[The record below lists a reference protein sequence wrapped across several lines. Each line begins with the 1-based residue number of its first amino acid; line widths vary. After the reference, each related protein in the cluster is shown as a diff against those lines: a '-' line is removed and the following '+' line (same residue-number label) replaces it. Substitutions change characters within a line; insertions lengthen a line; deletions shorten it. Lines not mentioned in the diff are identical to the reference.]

1 MDKITNKDRYTF
13 KNVLLET
20 GFEYD
25 GDEVVKTKT
34 ALFCVEVEG
43 GKIRSVTA
51 NDPAADAL
59 DAKGWLMLPA
69 FKDMHAHLD
78 KMLYGLPWQA
88 VSPKRRTVKDQ
99 IAYEQK
105 MIPEWLKTS
114 VERTEKLIGF
124 LQSNGTHFI
133 RSHFYVDPT
142 SGFDSLKHL
151 EKALKNKEKSAGAE
165 LVAFPQHGL
174 FYTDTAPLL
183 KEVVKMNIDFIG
195 GVDPYSI
202 DGSIE
207 KPMDLITQLAV
218 DNNKGIDIHLHE
230 VGESGVKT
238 IAYLI
243 NKTKENPGLRGKTF
257 VSHAFALAYLPAL
270 EAERLAAQLAEAG
283 VGIVSSVPFGR
294 TIMPIP
300 LLRKHGVEVLVGN
313 DNIQDHWN
321 TFGPGHML
329 EKAKLIAGLYGYS
342 SEWALSRTLGFATRY
357 VLPLD
362 DKGNRQWPKAGNDA
376 DLVFL
381 EASCSAEAV
390 SRVSPV
396 RSLVHKGN
404 IVFYHPPGTCKVDDP
419 IIEKDRPDRFQGRSV
434 FLP

>member
-1 MDKITNKDRYTF
+1 MDKIANDSRYTL

-34 ALFCVEVEG
+34 ALFCVEIAD
-43 GKIRSVTA
+43 GKITAITA
-51 NDPAADAL
+51 NDPGKDAI

-88 VSPKRRTVKDQ
+88 VSAKRRTVKDQ

-114 VERTEKLIGF
+114 IERTEKLVDF

-133 RSHFYVDPT
+133 RSHFNIDPT

-151 EKALKNKEKSAGAE
+151 EIALKNKEKTVGAE

-207 KPMDLITQLAV
+207 KPMELITQLAI
-218 DNNKGIDIHLHE
+218 DHNKGIDIHLHE
-230 VGESGVKT
+230 AGETGVKT
-238 IAYLI
+238 IEYLI
-243 NKTKENPGLRGKTF
+243 NKANENPVLRGKSF
-257 VSHAFALAYLPAL
+257 VSHAFALGHLSPL
-270 EAERLAAQLAEAG
+270 ETERMAVRLAEAG
-283 VGIVSSVPFGR
+283 VGIVSSVPFGN

-313 DNIQDHWN
+313 DNIQDHWS

-329 EKAKLIAGLYGYS
+329 QKAKLIAGLYGYS
-342 SEWALSRTLGFATRY
+342 SEWALSRALGFATRY

-362 DKGNRQWPKAGNDA
+362 DKGNQQWPKAGNDA
-376 DLVFL
+376 NLVL
-381 EASCSAEAV
+381 MEASCSAEVVA
-390 SRVSPV
+390 RVSAV
-396 RSLVHKGN
+396 KSLVHKGN
-404 IVFYHPPGTCKVDDP
+404 IVF
-419 IIEKDRPDRFQGRSV
+419 
-434 FLP
+434 

>member
-1 MDKITNKDRYTF
+1 MDIITSDSHYTF

-25 GDEVVKTKT
+25 GEEVVKTKT
-34 ALFCVEVEG
+34 ALFCVEVAAG
-43 GKIRSVTA
+43 SIKSIMP
-51 NDPAADAL
+51 NDPSKPAI

-88 VSPKRRTVKDQ
+88 VSSKRKTVKDQ

-114 VERTEKLIGF
+114 IPRTEKLIEF

-133 RSHFYVDPT
+133 RSHFNVDPT

-151 EKALKNKEKSAGAE
+151 EIALKNKEKTVGAE
-165 LVAFPQHGL
+165 LVAFPQHGV

-207 KPMDLITQLAV
+207 KTMDLTTQLAI
-218 DNNKGIDIHLHE
+218 DHQKGIDIHLHE
-230 VGESGVKT
+230 AGETGIKT
-238 IAYLI
+238 IEYLI
-243 NKTKENPGLRGKTF
+243 NKANENPVLRGKTF
-257 VSHAFALAYLPAL
+257 VSHAFALGHLSAV
-270 EAERLAAQLAEAG
+270 ETERIAARLGEAG

-300 LLRKHGVEVLVGN
+300 VLRKHGVEVLIGN

-329 EKAKLIAGLYGYS
+329 QKAKLIAGLYGYS

-362 DKGNRQWPKAGNDA
+362 DKGNQQWPKAGNDA
-376 DLVFL
+376 NLVFL

-396 RSLVHKGN
+396 KSLVHKGN
-404 IVFYHPPGTCKVDDP
+404 IVF
-419 IIEKDRPDRFQGRSV
+419 
-434 FLP
+434 

>member
-1 MDKITNKDRYTF
+1 MDKLGERNHYTF

-25 GDEVVKTKT
+25 GDEVAHTKT
-34 ALFCVEVEG
+34 ALFCVE
-43 GKIRSVTA
+43 IA
-51 NDPAADAL
+51 NDKITAVTPNDPYGDGI

-78 KMLYGLPWQA
+78 KNLYGLPWQA
-88 VSPKRRTVKDQ
+88 VSDKRKTVKDQ

-114 VERTEKLIGF
+114 IERTGKLIDF
-124 LQSNGTHFI
+124 LQSNGTDFI
-133 RSHFYVDPT
+133 RSHFNIDPT
-142 SGFDSLKHL
+142 SGFNSLKHL
-151 EKALKNKEKSAGAE
+151 EIALKNKEQTLSAE

-202 DGSIE
+202 DGSID
-207 KPMDLITQLAV
+207 KPMDLITRLAI

-230 VGESGVKT
+230 VGETGVKT
-238 IAYLI
+238 IEYLI
-243 NKTKENPGLRGKTF
+243 HAANENPVLRGKTF
-257 VSHAFALAYLPAL
+257 VSHAFALGHLSDL
-270 EAERLAAQLAEAG
+270 ETERMAAQLAEAG
-283 VGIVSSVPFGR
+283 VGIVSSVPFGN
-294 TIMPIP
+294 TVMPIP
-300 LLRKHGVEVLVGN
+300 LLRKHGVEVLIGN

-329 EKAKLIAGLYGYS
+329 QKTRLIAGLYGYT

-357 VLPLD
+357 LTPLD
-362 DKGNRQWPKAGNDA
+362 DKGNQQWPKAGNDA
-376 DLVFL
+376 NLVFL

-390 SRVSPV
+390 ARVSPV
-396 RSLVHKGN
+396 KSLVHKGKV
-404 IVFYHPPGTCKVDDP
+404 VF
-419 IIEKDRPDRFQGRSV
+419 
-434 FLP
+434 

>member
-1 MDKITNKDRYTF
+1 MDKITNDSRHTF

-25 GDEVVKTKT
+25 GEEVVKTKT
-34 ALFCVEVEG
+34 ALFCVETEG
-43 GKIRSVTA
+43 GKIKAVTP
-51 NDPAADAL
+51 NDPHKNAI

-88 VSPKRRTVKDQ
+88 VSPKRKTVKDQ

-114 VERTEKLIGF
+114 VERAEKLIDF
-124 LQSNGTHFI
+124 LQSNGTHYI
-133 RSHFYVDPT
+133 RSHFNVDPT

-151 EKALKNKEKSAGAE
+151 ETALKHKEKTVGAE
-165 LVAFPQHGL
+165 LVAFPQHGV

-207 KPMDLITQLAV
+207 KPMDLITQLAI
-218 DNNKGIDIHLHE
+218 DHNKGIDIHLHE
-230 VGESGVKT
+230 VGETGVKT
-238 IAYLI
+238 IEYLI
-243 NKTKENPGLRGKTF
+243 NKANEYPGLRGKTF
-257 VSHAFALAYLPAL
+257 VSHAFVLGHLSAL
-270 EAERLAAQLAEAG
+270 ETERIAARLAEAG
-283 VGIVSSVPFGR
+283 VGIVSSVPFGG

-329 EKAKLIAGLYGYS
+329 QKAKLIAGLYGYS
-342 SEWALSRTLGFATRY
+342 SEWALSRTLAFATRY

-362 DKGNRQWPKAGNDA
+362 DKGNQQWPKAGQDA

-381 EASCSAEAV
+381 DASCSAEVVA
-390 SRVSPV
+390 RVSPV

-404 IVFYHPPGTCKVDDP
+404 IV
-419 IIEKDRPDRFQGRSV
+419 
-434 FLP
+434 LL

>member
-1 MDKITNKDRYTF
+1 MDKIANDSHYTF

-20 GFEYD
+20 GFEYE
-25 GDEVVKTKT
+25 GEEVVKTKT
-34 ALFCVEVEG
+34 ALFCVEVAE
-43 GKIRSVTA
+43 GKIKAITP
-51 NDPAADAL
+51 NDPSKTAI

-88 VSPKRRTVKDQ
+88 VSAKRRTVKDQ

-105 MIPEWLKTS
+105 MIPQWLETS
-114 VERTEKLIGF
+114 VARTEKLIEF

-133 RSHFYVDPT
+133 RSHFNVDPT

-151 EKALKNKEKSAGAE
+151 EIALKHKEKTAGAE
-165 LVAFPQHGL
+165 LVAFPQHGV
-174 FYTDTAPLL
+174 FYTNTAPLL

-207 KPMDLITQLAV
+207 KTMDLTTQLAI
-218 DNNKGIDIHLHE
+218 DHNKGIDIHLHE
-230 VGESGVKT
+230 AGETGIKT
-238 IAYLI
+238 IEYLI
-243 NKTKENPGLRGKTF
+243 NKANENPVLRGKTF
-257 VSHAFALAYLPAL
+257 VSHAFALGHLSAV
-270 EAERLAAQLAEAG
+270 ETERIAARLAEAG
-283 VGIVSSVPFGR
+283 VGIVSSVPFGG

-300 LLRKHGVEVLVGN
+300 VLRKHGVEVLIGN

-329 EKAKLIAGLYGYS
+329 QKAKLIAGLYGYS

-362 DKGNRQWPKAGNDA
+362 DKGNQQWPKAGHEAN
-376 DLVFL
+376 LVFMD
-381 EASCSAEAV
+381 ASCSAEVV

-396 RSLVHKGN
+396 KSLVHQGN
-404 IVFYHPPGTCKVDDP
+404 IVF
-419 IIEKDRPDRFQGRSV
+419 
-434 FLP
+434 

>member
-1 MDKITNKDRYTF
+1 MDRIANERRYIF

-20 GFEYD
+20 GFEYE
-25 GDEVVKTKT
+25 GDEAVKTKT
-34 ALFCVEVEG
+34 ALFCVEMAD
-43 GKIRSVTA
+43 GKITA
-51 NDPAADAL
+51 ISPNDRGRDAI

-88 VSPKRRTVKDQ
+88 VSAKRKTVKDQ

-114 VERTEKLIGF
+114 IERTEKLVDF

-133 RSHFYVDPT
+133 RSHFNIDPT

-151 EKALKNKEKSAGAE
+151 EIALKNKEKTVGAE

-174 FYTDTAPLL
+174 FYTKTAPLL

-207 KPMDLITQLAV
+207 KPMELITQLAI
-218 DNNKGIDIHLHE
+218 DHHKGIDIHLHE
-230 VGESGVKT
+230 VGETGVKT
-238 IAYLI
+238 IEYLI
-243 NKTKENPGLRGKTF
+243 NKANENPVLRGKSF
-257 VSHAFALAYLPAL
+257 VSHAFALGHLSAL
-270 EAERLAAQLAEAG
+270 ETERMAARLAEAG
-283 VGIVSSVPFGR
+283 VGIVSSVPFGN

-313 DNIQDHWN
+313 DNIQDHWS

-329 EKAKLIAGLYGYS
+329 QKAKLIAGLYGYS
-342 SEWALSRTLGFATRY
+342 SEWALSRALGFATRY

-362 DKGNRQWPKAGNDA
+362 DKGNQQWPKTGDDA
-376 DLVFL
+376 NLVFM
-381 EASCSAEAV
+381 EASCSAEVVA
-390 SRVSPV
+390 RISPV
-396 RSLVHKGN
+396 KSLVHKGN
-404 IVFYHPPGTCKVDDP
+404 IVF
-419 IIEKDRPDRFQGRSV
+419 
-434 FLP
+434 

>member
-1 MDKITNKDRYTF
+1 MEQMDKIVNNSHLTF

-25 GDEVVKTKT
+25 GEEVVKTKT
-34 ALFCVEVEG
+34 ALFCIETED
-43 GKIRSVTA
+43 GKITAVTP
-51 NDPAADAL
+51 NDPHINAI

-88 VSPKRRTVKDQ
+88 VSSKRKTVKDQ

-114 VERTEKLIGF
+114 VERAEKLIGF
-124 LQSNGTHFI
+124 LQSNGTHYI
-133 RSHFYVDPT
+133 RSHFNIDPT

-151 EKALKNKEKSAGAE
+151 ETALKNKEKTAGAE
-165 LVAFPQHGL
+165 LVAFPQHGI

-183 KEVVKMNIDFIG
+183 KEVVKMDIDFIG

-207 KPMDLITQLAV
+207 KPMDLITQLAI
-218 DNNKGIDIHLHE
+218 DHNKGIDIHLHE
-230 VGESGVKT
+230 VGETGVKT
-238 IAYLI
+238 IGYLI
-243 NKTKENPGLRGKTF
+243 DKTKENPGLRGKTF
-257 VSHAFALAYLPAL
+257 VSHAFALGHLPPL
-270 EAERLAAQLAEAG
+270 ETERMAARLAEAG
-283 VGIVSSVPFGR
+283 VGIVTSVPFGN

-313 DNIQDHWN
+313 DNIQDHWS

-329 EKAKLIAGLYGYS
+329 QKAKLIAALYGYS
-342 SEWALSRTLGFATRY
+342 SEWALSRTLAFATRY

-362 DKGNRQWPKAGNDA
+362 DKGNQQWPKAGHDA
-376 DLVFL
+376 NLVFL

-390 SRVSPV
+390 ARVSPV

-404 IVFYHPPGTCKVDDP
+404 IVF
-419 IIEKDRPDRFQGRSV
+419 
-434 FLP
+434 

>member
-1 MDKITNKDRYTF
+1 MDKIVNSSNYTF

-25 GDEVVKTKT
+25 GDEVVHTKT
-34 ALFCVEVEG
+34 ELFCVEVAG
-43 GKIRSVTA
+43 DKIKSVMP
-51 NDPAADAL
+51 NDLNKNAI

-78 KMLYGLPWQA
+78 KNLYGLPWQA
-88 VSPKRRTVKDQ
+88 VSDTRKTVKDQ

-114 VERTEKLIGF
+114 VERTGKLIDF

-133 RSHFYVDPT
+133 RSHFNIDPT

-151 EKALKNKEKSAGAE
+151 EIVLENKKKTIGAE
-165 LVAFPQHGL
+165 LVAFPQHGV

-183 KEVVKMNIDFIG
+183 KEVAKMNIDFIG

-207 KPMDLITQLAV
+207 KTMDLITQLAL

-230 VGESGVKT
+230 VGVTGNKT
-238 IAYLI
+238 IEFLI
-243 NKTKENPGLRGKTF
+243 NKAKENPALRGKTF
-257 VSHAFALAYLPAL
+257 VSHAFTLGHLSDL
-270 EAERLAAQLAEAG
+270 ETERMAANLAEAG
-283 VGIVSSVPFGR
+283 VGIVSSVPFGN
-294 TIMPIP
+294 TVMPIP
-300 LLRKHGVEVLVGN
+300 LLRKHGVEVLIGN

-329 EKAKLIAGLYGYS
+329 QKARLIASLYGYT

-357 VLPLD
+357 QLPLD
-362 DKGNRQWPKAGNDA
+362 DKGNQQWPKAGNDA
-376 DLVFL
+376 SLVFL

-390 SRVSPV
+390 ARVSPV
-396 RSLVHKGN
+396 KSLVHQGN
-404 IVFYHPPGTCKVDDP
+404 VVF
-419 IIEKDRPDRFQGRSV
+419 
-434 FLP
+434 

>member
-1 MDKITNKDRYTF
+1 MEPMDKTTNDQRHTF

-34 ALFCVEVEG
+34 ALFCVETED
-43 GKIRSVTA
+43 GKIKAITP
-51 NDPAADAL
+51 NDPHSNAI

-88 VSPKRRTVKDQ
+88 VSAKRKTVKDQ

-114 VERTEKLIGF
+114 TVRTEKLIEF
-124 LQSNGTHFI
+124 LQSNGTHYI
-133 RSHFYVDPT
+133 RSHFNIDPT

-151 EKALKNKEKSAGAE
+151 QTALKNKEKTVGAE

-207 KPMDLITQLAV
+207 KPMDLITQLAI

-238 IAYLI
+238 IEYLI
-243 NKTKENPGLRGKTF
+243 NRANETPALRGKTF
-257 VSHAFALAYLPAL
+257 VSHAFALGHLSTL
-270 EAERLAAQLAEAG
+270 ETERIAARLAEAG
-283 VGIVSSVPFGR
+283 VGIVSSIPFGN

-329 EKAKLIAGLYGYS
+329 QKAKLIAGLYGYS
-342 SEWALSRTLGFATRY
+342 SEWALSRALGFATRY
-357 VLPLD
+357 ILPLD
-362 DKGNRQWPKAGNDA
+362 DKGSQQWPKAGYDA
-376 DLVFL
+376 NLVFL
-381 EASCSAEAV
+381 EASCSAEVVA
-390 SRVSPV
+390 RVSPV
-396 RSLVHKGN
+396 KSLVHKGE
-404 IVFYHPPGTCKVDDP
+404 IVF
-419 IIEKDRPDRFQGRSV
+419 
-434 FLP
+434 

>member
-1 MDKITNKDRYTF
+1 MDKIANDNRYTF

-25 GDEVVKTKT
+25 GDEVVQTKT
-34 ALFCVEVEG
+34 ALFCVEIAD
-43 GKIRSVTA
+43 GKITAVTP
-51 NDPAADAL
+51 NDPGKDAV

-88 VSPKRRTVKDQ
+88 VSAKRRTVKDQ

-114 VERTEKLIGF
+114 VERTEKLVDF

-133 RSHFYVDPT
+133 RSHFNIDPT

-151 EKALKNKEKSAGAE
+151 EIALKNKEKTVGAE

-174 FYTDTAPLL
+174 FYTNTAPLL

-207 KPMDLITQLAV
+207 KPMELITQLAI
-218 DNNKGIDIHLHE
+218 DHNKGIDIHLHE
-230 VGESGVKT
+230 AGETGVKT
-238 IAYLI
+238 IEYLI
-243 NKTKENPGLRGKTF
+243 NKAIENPVLRGKSF
-257 VSHAFALAYLPAL
+257 VSHAFALGHLSAL
-270 EAERLAAQLAEAG
+270 ETERMAARLAEAG
-283 VGIVSSVPFGR
+283 VGIVSSVPFGN

-313 DNIQDHWN
+313 DNIQDHWS

-329 EKAKLIAGLYGYS
+329 QKAKLIAGLYGYS

-357 VLPLD
+357 ILPLD
-362 DKGNRQWPKAGNDA
+362 DKGNQQWPKAGNDA
-376 DLVFL
+376 NLVFM

-390 SRVSPV
+390 ARVSPV
-396 RSLVHKGN
+396 KSLVHKGN
-404 IVFYHPPGTCKVDDP
+404 IVF
-419 IIEKDRPDRFQGRSV
+419 
-434 FLP
+434 

>member
-1 MDKITNKDRYTF
+1 MDMITNDHRYIF

-25 GDEVVKTKT
+25 GEEVVKTKT
-34 ALFCVEVEG
+34 ALFCVEIAG
-43 GKIRSVTA
+43 GKVNAITP
-51 NDPAADAL
+51 NDPGKDGI

-88 VSPKRRTVKDQ
+88 VSEKRKTVKDQ
-99 IAYEQK
+99 IAYEQQ

-114 VERTEKLIGF
+114 VVRTEKLIDF
-124 LQSNGTHFI
+124 LQSNGTHYI
-133 RSHFYVDPT
+133 RSHFNIDPT

-151 EKALKNKEKSAGAE
+151 ETALKNKEKTVGAE
-165 LVAFPQHGL
+165 LVAFPQHGV
-174 FYTDTAPLL
+174 FYTNTAPLL
-183 KEVVKMNIDFIG
+183 KEVAKMNIDFIG

-207 KPMDLITQLAV
+207 KTMDLITQLAI

-230 VGESGVKT
+230 AGESGVKT
-238 IAYLI
+238 IEYLI
-243 NKTKENPGLRGKTF
+243 NRANENPALRGKTF
-257 VSHAFALAYLPAL
+257 VSHAFALAYLSTL
-270 EAERLAAQLAEAG
+270 DAERMAARLAEAG
-283 VGIVSSVPFGR
+283 VGIVSSVPFGK

-329 EKAKLIAGLYGYS
+329 QKAKLIAGLYGYS

-357 VLPLD
+357 ILPLD
-362 DKGNRQWPKAGNDA
+362 DKGNQQWPKAGNDA
-376 DLVFL
+376 NFVFL

-390 SRVSPV
+390 ARVSPV
-396 RSLVHKGN
+396 KSLVHKGE
-404 IVFYHPPGTCKVDDP
+404 IVF
-419 IIEKDRPDRFQGRSV
+419 
-434 FLP
+434 

>member
-1 MDKITNKDRYTF
+1 MDNIANDSSYAF

-25 GDEVVKTKT
+25 GEEVVKTKT
-34 ALFCVEVEG
+34 ALFCVEVAG
-43 GKIRSVTA
+43 GKVKAITP
-51 NDPAADAL
+51 NDPDKDAI
-59 DAKGWLMLPA
+59 DAKGRLMLPA

-78 KMLYGLPWQA
+78 KMLWGLPWQA
-88 VSPKRRTVKDQ
+88 VSEKRKTVKDQ

-114 VERTEKLIGF
+114 VERAEKLIDF
-124 LQSNGTHFI
+124 LQSNGTTYI
-133 RSHFYVDPT
+133 RSHFNVDPT

-151 EKALKNKEKSAGAE
+151 ERALKNKEKTVGAE
-165 LVAFPQHGL
+165 LVAFPQHGV
-174 FYTDTAPLL
+174 FYTNTAPLL

-195 GVDPYSI
+195 GVDPYSL

-207 KPMDLITQLAV
+207 RPMDLITQLAI

-230 VGESGVKT
+230 IGESGVKT
-238 IAYLI
+238 IEYLI
-243 NKTKENPGLRGKTF
+243 NKANENPSLRGKTF
-257 VSHAFALAYLPAL
+257 VSHAFTLGHLTPL
-270 EAERLAAQLAEAG
+270 ETERIAARLAEAG
-283 VGIVSSVPFGR
+283 VGIVSSIPFGN
-294 TIMPIP
+294 TVMPIP

-313 DNIQDHWN
+313 DNIIDHWI
-321 TFGPGHML
+321 TFGPGDML
-329 EKAKLIAGLYGYS
+329 QKARLIASLYGYS
-342 SEWALSRTLGFATRY
+342 SELALSRTLAFATRN

-362 DKGNRQWPKAGNDA
+362 DKGKQQWPKAGDDA

-396 RSLVHKGN
+396 KSLVHKGN
-404 IVFYHPPGTCKVDDP
+404 IVF
-419 IIEKDRPDRFQGRSV
+419 
-434 FLP
+434 

>member
-1 MDKITNKDRYTF
+1 MDKIANDNRYTF

-25 GDEVVKTKT
+25 GDEVVQTKT
-34 ALFCVEVEG
+34 ALFCVEIAD
-43 GKIRSVTA
+43 GKITAVTP
-51 NDPAADAL
+51 NDPGKDAV

-88 VSPKRRTVKDQ
+88 VSAKRRTVKDQ

-114 VERTEKLIGF
+114 VERTEKLINF

-133 RSHFYVDPT
+133 RSHFNIDPT

-151 EKALKNKEKSAGAE
+151 EIALKNKEKTVGAE

-174 FYTDTAPLL
+174 FYTNTAPLL

-207 KPMDLITQLAV
+207 KPMELITQLAI
-218 DNNKGIDIHLHE
+218 DHNKGIDIHLHE
-230 VGESGVKT
+230 AGETGIKT
-238 IAYLI
+238 IEYLI
-243 NKTKENPGLRGKTF
+243 NKANENPVLRGKSF
-257 VSHAFALAYLPAL
+257 VSHAFALGHLSAL
-270 EAERLAAQLAEAG
+270 ETERMAARLAEAG
-283 VGIVSSVPFGR
+283 VGIVSSVPFGN

-313 DNIQDHWN
+313 DNIQDHWS

-329 EKAKLIAGLYGYS
+329 QKAKLIAGLYGYS

-362 DKGNRQWPKAGNDA
+362 DKGNQQWPKAGNDA
-376 DLVFL
+376 NLVFM

-390 SRVSPV
+390 ARVSPV
-396 RSLVHKGN
+396 KSLVHKGN
-404 IVFYHPPGTCKVDDP
+404 IVY
-419 IIEKDRPDRFQGRSV
+419 
-434 FLP
+434 

>member
-1 MDKITNKDRYTF
+1 MDKRTNNNRYTF

-25 GDEVVKTKT
+25 GEEVVKTKT
-34 ALFCVEVEG
+34 ALFCVEIED
-43 GKIRSVTA
+43 GKIKAISS
-51 NDPAADAL
+51 NDTSRDAI

-88 VSPKRRTVKDQ
+88 VSAKRKTVKDQ

-114 VERTEKLIGF
+114 VERAEKLIEF
-124 LQSNGTHFI
+124 LQSNGTHYI
-133 RSHFYVDPT
+133 RSHFNIDPT

-151 EKALKNKEKSAGAE
+151 EAALKNKEKTTGAE
-165 LVAFPQHGL
+165 LVAFPQHGV
-174 FYTDTAPLL
+174 FYTNTAPLL
-183 KEVVKMNIDFIG
+183 KEVAKMNIDFIG

-207 KPMDLITQLAV
+207 RTMDLITQLAI

-230 VGESGVKT
+230 SGETGIKT
-238 IAYLI
+238 IEYLV
-243 NKTKENPGLRGKTF
+243 NRANENPVLRGKTF
-257 VSHAFALAYLPAL
+257 VSHAFALGHLPAP
-270 EAERLAAQLAEAG
+270 ETERMAARLAEAG
-283 VGIVSSVPFGR
+283 VGIVSSVPFGN

-300 LLRKHGVEVLVGN
+300 LLRKHGVEVLIGN
-313 DNIQDHWN
+313 DNIQDHWS

-329 EKAKLIAGLYGYS
+329 QKAKLIAGLYGYS
-342 SEWALSRTLGFATRY
+342 SEWALSRALGFATRY
-357 VLPLD
+357 ILPLD
-362 DKGNRQWPKAGNDA
+362 DKGKRQWPEAGNDA
-376 DLVFL
+376 NLVFL

-390 SRVSPV
+390 ARVSPV
-396 RSLVHKGN
+396 KSLVHKGN
-404 IVFYHPPGTCKVDDP
+404 IVF
-419 IIEKDRPDRFQGRSV
+419 
-434 FLP
+434 

>member
-1 MDKITNKDRYTF
+1 MNSIANDSSHTF

-25 GDEVVKTKT
+25 GEEVVKTKT
-34 ALFCVEVEG
+34 ALFCVETAD
-43 GKIRSVTA
+43 GKIKAITP
-51 NDPAADAL
+51 NDTGRDAI

-88 VSPKRRTVKDQ
+88 VSAKRRTVKDQ

-114 VERTEKLIGF
+114 IERTEKLISF
-124 LQSNGTHFI
+124 LQSNGTHYI
-133 RSHFYVDPT
+133 RSHFNIDPT

-151 EKALKNKEKSAGAE
+151 ETALKNKEKTAGAE

-174 FYTDTAPLL
+174 FYTNTAPLL

-207 KPMDLITQLAV
+207 KPMDLITQLAI

-230 VGESGVKT
+230 SGESGVKT
-238 IAYLI
+238 IEYLI
-243 NKTKENPGLRGKTF
+243 NKANENPVLRGKTF
-257 VSHAFALAYLPAL
+257 VSHAFALGHLPAL
-270 EAERLAAQLAEAG
+270 ETERMAARLAEAG
-283 VGIVSSVPFGR
+283 VGIVSSVPFGN

-329 EKAKLIAGLYGYS
+329 QKAKLIAGVYGYS
-342 SEWALSRTLGFATRY
+342 SEWALSRTLAFATRY
-357 VLPLD
+357 ILPLD
-362 DKGNRQWPKAGNDA
+362 DKGNQQWPKAGNDA
-376 DLVFL
+376 NLVFL

-390 SRVSPV
+390 ARVSPV
-396 RSLVHKGN
+396 KSLVHKGK
-404 IVFYHPPGTCKVDDP
+404 IVF
-419 IIEKDRPDRFQGRSV
+419 
-434 FLP
+434 

>member
-1 MDKITNKDRYTF
+1 MDRIANERRYIF

-20 GFEYD
+20 GFEYE
-25 GDEVVKTKT
+25 GDEAVKTKT
-34 ALFCVEVEG
+34 ALFCVEMAD
-43 GKIRSVTA
+43 GKITA
-51 NDPAADAL
+51 ISPNDRGRDAI

-88 VSPKRRTVKDQ
+88 VSAKRKTVKDQ

-114 VERTEKLIGF
+114 IERTEKLVDF

-133 RSHFYVDPT
+133 RSHFNIDPT

-151 EKALKNKEKSAGAE
+151 EIALKNKEKTVGAE

-174 FYTDTAPLL
+174 FYTKTAPLL

-207 KPMDLITQLAV
+207 KPMELITQLAI
-218 DNNKGIDIHLHE
+218 DHHKGIDIHLHE
-230 VGESGVKT
+230 VGETGVKT
-238 IAYLI
+238 IEYLI
-243 NKTKENPGLRGKTF
+243 NKANENPVLRGKSF
-257 VSHAFALAYLPAL
+257 VSHAFALGHLSAL
-270 EAERLAAQLAEAG
+270 ETERMAARLAEAG
-283 VGIVSSVPFGR
+283 VGIVSSVPFGN

-313 DNIQDHWN
+313 DNIQDHWS

-329 EKAKLIAGLYGYS
+329 QKAKLIAGLYGYS
-342 SEWALSRTLGFATRY
+342 SEWALSRALGFATRY

-362 DKGNRQWPKAGNDA
+362 DKGNQQWPKTGDDA
-376 DLVFL
+376 NLVFM
-381 EASCSAEAV
+381 EATCSAEVVA
-390 SRVSPV
+390 RISPV
-396 RSLVHKGN
+396 KSLVHKGN
-404 IVFYHPPGTCKVDDP
+404 IVF
-419 IIEKDRPDRFQGRSV
+419 
-434 FLP
+434 